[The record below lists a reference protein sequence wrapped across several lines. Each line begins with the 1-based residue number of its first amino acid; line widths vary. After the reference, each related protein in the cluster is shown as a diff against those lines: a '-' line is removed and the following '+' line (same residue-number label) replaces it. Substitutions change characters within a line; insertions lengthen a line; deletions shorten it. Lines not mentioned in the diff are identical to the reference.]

1 MLLHRRNRTQL
12 MTKTRPISLPAL
24 AAGALLMAAA
34 LPAAAASTHNH
45 SHDHSHEQTEAEKRI
60 YEGHFEDSE
69 IQPRALS
76 DWEGDWQSV
85 FPYLEDGTLDP
96 VLKDRAAH
104 GSKTVEEY
112 RAYYTAGYGTGTDAI
127 RIDGQTVTF
136 TSGAGSVS
144 GSYVSDGHEILT
156 YKKGNR
162 GVRYVFRKES
172 GDAAAPGY
180 IQFSDHH
187 IAPKKVSHYHLYWGD
202 DRAEVLKELTNWPTY
217 YPAAMSGADIVH
229 EMLAH

>member
-1 MLLHRRNRTQL
+1 
-12 MTKTRPISLPAL
+12 MTKTRLTSLPAL
-24 AAGALLMAAA
+24 AAAALFLTTA
-34 LPAAAASTHNH
+34 LPAVAAKTHA
-45 SHDHSHEQTEAEKRI
+45 HDHGHSHEQTEAEKRI
-60 YEGHFEDSE
+60 YEGYFEDSQ
-69 IQPRALS
+69 IQPRPLS

-85 FPYLEDGTLDP
+85 FSYLQDGTLDP
-96 VLKDRAAH
+96 VLEDRAAH
-104 GSKTVEEY
+104 GDKTVEEY
-112 RAYYTAGYGTGTDAI
+112 RAYYTTGYGTDTHAI

-136 TSGAGSVS
+136 TSDAGSVS
-144 GSYVSDGHEILT
+144 GTYVSDGYEVLT

-180 IQFSDHH
+180 IQFSDHR
-187 IAPKKVSHYHLYWGD
+187 IAPEKVDHYHLYWGD

-217 YPAAMSGADIVH
+217 YPASMSGEEILH